1 MVCKSTLLLIGLL
14 FPILTFPSAPQKDN
28 ENRMYNVAIIG
39 AGVAGLSAAKYLARV
54 KLNPIVIEGEF
65 IGGQIIKEGM
75 VTNWPAIKPMPGKD
89 IVDEMHKE
97 ASTLGATF
105 VDAFVKNIGRENG
118 LFILDLDNGNK
129 IKAKCLIVTTGA
141 KPKKL
146 DLPGTDTY
154 LGKGLAL
161 CAKCDAPFFK
171 NKKVVI
177 IGGGYSALREIS
189 IIDKFTDQI
198 TIVTK
203 KDDIEGPLLLV
214 HPVKEN
220 PKVKILT
227 NCVAQEIMG
236 DQKTVTGVKVLHTKT
251 NKVEEIPAQG
261 VFISVGWD
269 PATELFENKLALDGK
284 KCIVTTDN
292 TKTSVPGI
300 FAAGDVTDK
309 SYHQAP
315 VASGFGYMAA
325 LDAENYLKQNKG
337 LAESK

>member
-1 MVCKSTLLLIGLL
+1 MLPHSKIAYLFLSFPLIVLGSQE
-14 FPILTFPSAPQKDN
+14 PTTN
-28 ENRMYNVAIIG
+28 ENKVYNVAIIG

-54 KLNPIVIEGEF
+54 KLSPVVIEGEF
-65 IGGQIIKEGM
+65 IGGQINKENM
-75 VTNWPAIKPMPGKD
+75 VTNWPAIKPSPGKE

-97 ASTLGATF
+97 ATTLGAQF
-105 VDAFVKNIGRENG
+105 VDAFVKKIDKAGS
-118 LFILDLDNGNK
+118 LFTLELDNGK
-129 IKAKCLIVTTGA
+129 KVKAKCIIVATGA

-146 DLPGTDTY
+146 DLPGTDKY

-171 NKKVVI
+171 DKKVVV
-177 IGGGYSALREIS
+177 IGGDYTALREIS

-203 KDDIEGPLLLV
+203 KDDLEGPLLLV
-214 HPVKEN
+214 NPVKEN

-227 NCVAQEIMG
+227 GCTAQEILG
-236 DQKTVTGVKVLHTKT
+236 DEKHVTGVKILNTKT
-251 NKVEEIPAQG
+251 NKTEEIPAYG
-261 VFISVGWD
+261 VFISVGWS
-269 PATELFENKLALDGK
+269 PCSEIFENTLALDKK
-284 KCIVTTDN
+284 KCIVVNEN

-300 FAAGDVTDK
+300 FAAGDVTNN

-325 LDAENYLKQNKG
+325 LDAENYLKQTKG
-337 LAESK
+337 LR